1 MEQGCASNGPYCL
14 IKNIKNRGINMSKL
28 ISKGIVK
35 GGGLMNMENR
45 INYFKVAPQALEKIM
60 DLEKYARKTSID
72 KRLRE
77 LIKLRAS
84 QINGC
89 SYCKDMHTKGA
100 KKLKA
105 TEEEINQ
112 LENWNESNAF
122 TPKEK
127 IAFELA
133 EKVTLIA
140 EEGISDEFY
149 QQVREYYNEKEYVD
163 LIIIINQVNM
173 WNRISISMGNTVK

>member
-1 MEQGCASNGPYCL
+1 MSN
-14 IKNIKNRGINMSKL
+14 L

-35 GGGLMNMENR
+35 GGGLMNMDNR
-45 INYFKVAPQALEKIM
+45 INYFKVAPKALEKVM

-72 KRLRE
+72 RKLRE
-77 LIKLRAS
+77 LIKLHAS

-89 SYCKDMHTKGA
+89 LYCENMHTKGA

-112 LENWNESNAF
+112 LENWRESDVF

-127 IAFELA
+127 KAFELT

-140 EEGISDEFY
+140 EEGVNDEFY